1 MVLGPVARGES
12 IVPFIPELKCLIA
25 QVMDEWKIPGLALA
39 VVQDD
44 EVAFVRAYGLRDVE
58 AGLEVTT
65 DTQFQIAS
73 VTKSF
78 TATGLALLVDE
89 GRIDWKKPVRD
100 YIPEFRLH
108 DAVATDRITV
118 RDLLSHHS
126 GLPRHDWIWLPGDL
140 SPAQMLAA
148 MRHLEPSEDIR
159 SVFQY
164 CNLGYFV
171 ASIVAERVSGQSW
184 SQFTRARLTD
194 KLRMTVT
201 FGVEDLAI
209 ALDAATP
216 YTMEGTPG
224 CGRNSGRCVRR
235 RRAA

>member
-25 QVMDEWKIPGLALA
+25 QVMDEWKIPGLAVA

-100 YIPEFRLH
+100 YIPDSACMTPSRPTASRCAICSAIIP
-108 DAVATDRITV
+108 DCRATTGYGCRATC
-118 RDLLSHHS
+118 H
-126 GLPRHDWIWLPGDL
+126 PRKCWRRCAIW
-140 SPAQMLAA
+140 
-148 MRHLEPSEDIR
+148 
-159 SVFQY
+159 
-164 CNLGYFV
+164 N
-171 ASIVAERVSGQSW
+171 
-184 SQFTRARLTD
+184 RAR
-194 KLRMTVT
+194 T
-201 FGVEDLAI
+201 FAAFSSTATSAI
-209 ALDAATP
+209 SSQASWPNVSAA
-216 YTMEGTPG
+216 
-224 CGRNSGRCVRR
+224 
-235 RRAA
+235 RAGASLPARA